1 MPLQTVVKLKLI
13 VPILDILYPI
23 ICDLSSD
30 DEDTELDDAD
40 VQNPSSS
47 ALQVARCLYQLAVVL
62 ANGSF

>member
-13 VPILDILYPI
+13 APILDILFPV

-30 DEDTELDDAD
+30 DEAAELDDAD
-40 VQNPSSS
+40 IQNPSSS
-47 ALQVARCLYQLAVVL
+47 ALQVARCLYQLAIVL